1 MELPGNIIEVRN
13 GNIYSKKVTKDIN
26 IVSLSDI
33 HICDKTKKDKLD
45 FILNAVNN
53 EHPDYICILGDVID
67 SPEIIDNIDNRIKVF
82 TFLKE
87 LAKIT
92 KVFVVVGNHDY
103 IHYYKYMKHQEDF
116 NKKYFDEINN
126 IDNVYMLI
134 DDTYTDDDVFIM
146 GYFDKYNIYHSRDM
160 NKFGKDIENKTN
172 LYKDIPKDKYDI
184 MLMHSPEPLKVV
196 SNRKY
201 VSDYDLI
208 LGGHYHNG
216 CLPAFL
222 EHIWLPKDGGIVTP
236 SKDIFPRNCRGL
248 EKINDNSYLF
258 YNGGIV
264 KMANNTPKYMH
275 FLDYICYRQMD
286 SLKITNKEQ
295 DKNFDIS
302 YKLVRK

>member
-53 EHPDYICILGDVID
+53 EHPDYICILGDMID

-146 GYFDKYNIYHSRDM
+146 GYFDKYNIYHNRDM